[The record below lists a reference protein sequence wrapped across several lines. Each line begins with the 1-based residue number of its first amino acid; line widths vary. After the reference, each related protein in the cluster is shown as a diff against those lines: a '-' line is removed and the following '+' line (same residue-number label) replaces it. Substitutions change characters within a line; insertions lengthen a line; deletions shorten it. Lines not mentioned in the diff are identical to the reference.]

1 MFESLDEQIKLDEHK
16 SSSNTERVIRW
27 ALGIA
32 IALIVFGAL
41 YWGVQ
46 IMQGS

>member
-16 SSSNTERVIRW
+16 STSNTERVLRW

-46 IMQGS
+46 MMQGS

>member
-1 MFESLDEQIKLDEHK
+1 MFESLDEQLKLDDRK
-16 SSSNTERVIRW
+16 STSKTERTMRVV
-27 ALGIA
+27 LGIA

-46 IMQGS
+46 MMHGS

>member
-27 ALGIA
+27 TLGVA

-41 YWGVQ
+41 YWGVH
-46 IMQGS
+46 IMEGG

>member
-16 SSSNTERVIRW
+16 SSSNTERIVRW

-32 IALIVFGAL
+32 IALIVFGGL
-41 YWGVQ
+41 YWGVHV
-46 IMQGS
+46 MQGS